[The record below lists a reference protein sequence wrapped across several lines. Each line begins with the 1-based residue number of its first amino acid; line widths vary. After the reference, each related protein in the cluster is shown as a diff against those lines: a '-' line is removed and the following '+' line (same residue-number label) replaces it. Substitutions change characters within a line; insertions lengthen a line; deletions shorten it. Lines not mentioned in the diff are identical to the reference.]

1 MSERLYVFF
10 RNFFVWEGDGMKI
23 FRHKMGK
30 MLRQSGLIVTLFA
43 GLSMGAAQ
51 AGELKIV
58 HINDHHSHLKP
69 DGRLS
74 LNLGGKTTRVKSGGM
89 PSVVA
94 KIKELQSKSHN
105 VLKLHAGDAVSGSL
119 FFTLFKGEA
128 DAALMNEV
136 CFDAFALGNHE
147 FNEGDAGLA
156 KFLDFL
162 KSGKCKTPVLA
173 ANIKPEVGVS
183 ALTPNSERDYFQP
196 YTVMQIDGMKIG
208 IVGIDIVRKTKL
220 SSSPDET
227 TIFLDEVET
236 AQKMVDELKQTG
248 IDHIILLT
256 HYGYQNEIELAAK
269 IDGVDVIIG
278 GDSHTLLGDFD
289 SIGLNASGPYP
300 TVVRGVGGNIVCVA
314 TAWQYSQIVGELDIS
329 FNEKGEVQSC
339 RGVPHVMLADS
350 FKRKNADGDRVEVE
364 GVARDAIY
372 AQIGADPKL
381 SIVKEDADA
390 AALLASFNVKVEEMQ
405 SLKVGEVTE
414 NLCLSRIPGDK
425 RSKICSPED
434 TAKNGSDISMLVAH
448 AFREMAKASDIAIQN
463 GGGVRTDIAKGAMT
477 MGDAY
482 KLLPFANTL
491 VEMDMTGAEIK
502 TVLEEALDY
511 ALQPDGSTGAYPYAA
526 GLRWHVKLAAPLG
539 ERLSKMEF
547 KGRDD
552 ESWSPLQMDRTY
564 RLVTNNYIAAGRDGY
579 LSFKTV
585 KNVGRYTDTYLDY
598 AQSFV
603 DYVQERGSVGK
614 LPESEY
620 STQALSD

>member
-1 MSERLYVFF
+1 MKHRSTSSSLSGRLLCRGGIVAAVLAA
-10 RNFFVWEGDGMKI
+10 FV
-23 FRHKMGK
+23 
-30 MLRQSGLIVTLFA
+30 S
-43 GLSMGAAQ
+43 SAAL
-51 AGELKIV
+51 AGELKIL

-69 DGRLS
+69 DSRMS
-74 LNLGGKTTRVKSGGM
+74 LDLDGQSTRVRSGGM
-89 PSVVA
+89 PAVVA
-94 KIKELQSKSHN
+94 KMKQLAQDGGNN

-162 KSGKCKTPVLA
+162 KSGDCQTPVLA

-183 ALTPNSERDYFQP
+183 ALTPNSATDYIQP
-196 YTVMQIDGMKIG
+196 YTVMQIGGMKVG

-227 TIFLDEVET
+227 TMFLDEAET
-236 AQKMVDELKQTG
+236 AQMMVDELTASG
-248 IDHIILLT
+248 VDHIILLT
-256 HYGYQNEIELAAK
+256 HYGYRNEIELAAT

-289 SIGLNASGPYP
+289 ALGLNAAGPYP
-300 TVVRGVGGNIVCVA
+300 TVVKGVGGRSVCVA
-314 TAWQYSQIVGELDIS
+314 TAWQYSQIVGELDLS
-329 FNEKGEVQSC
+329 FNDAGEITSC
-339 RGVPHVMLADS
+339 KGVPHMMLADS
-350 FKRKNADGDRVEVE
+350 FKRKNADGDRVEIE
-364 GVARDAIY
+364 GDARDAVY
-372 AQIGADPKL
+372 AAIKADPKL
-381 SIVKEDADA
+381 SIVTEDEDA
-390 AALLASFNVKVEEMQ
+390 AALLATYNVKVDELL
-405 SLKVGEVTE
+405 SLKVGNIAE
-414 NLCLSRIPGDK
+414 NLCLARIPGDG
-425 RSKICSPED
+425 RSKICAPED
-434 TAKNGSDISMLVAH
+434 TARYGSDISMLVAH

-463 GGGVRTDIAKGAMT
+463 GGGVRTDIARGDLT

-526 GLRWHVKLAAPLG
+526 GLRWHIDATKGLG
-539 ERLSKMEF
+539 QRLSKMEF

-552 ESWSPLQMDRTY
+552 AAWTPLDMNRTY
-564 RLVTNNYIAAGRDGY
+564 RIVTNNYVAGGRDGY
-579 LSFKTV
+579 KTFKTV
-585 KNVGRYTDTYLDY
+585 KNDGRYIDTYLDY

-603 DYVQERGSVGK
+603 DYVQERGTVGK
-614 LPESEY
+614 LPVSEY
-620 STQALSD
+620 STQMLIN

>member
-1 MSERLYVFF
+1 MTQESILSR
-10 RNFFVWEGDGMKI
+10 I
-23 FRHKMGK
+23 FSCRARRG
-30 MLRQSGLIVTLFA
+30 GLVASLFLGFA
-43 GLSMGAAQ
+43 ATTAQ
-51 AGELKIV
+51 AGDLKIL

-69 DGRLS
+69 DSRMS
-74 LNLGGKTTRVKSGGM
+74 LNLDGKSTRVRSGGM
-89 PSVVA
+89 PAVVA
-94 KIKELQSKSHN
+94 RMKQLEAGRNN

-128 DAALMNEV
+128 DAALMNEI

-156 KFLDFL
+156 RFLDFL
-162 KSGKCKTPVLA
+162 KSGDCATPVLA

-183 ALTPNSERDYFQP
+183 ALTPTSATDYIQP

-227 TIFLDEVET
+227 TVFLDEAET
-236 AQKMVDELKQTG
+236 AQKMVDELAASG

-256 HYGYQNEIELAAK
+256 HYGYGNELELAAM

-278 GDSHTLLGDFD
+278 GDSHTLLGDFAD
-289 SIGLNASGPYP
+289 LGLNAAGPYP
-300 TVVRGVGGNIVCVA
+300 TTVKGVGGKPVCVA

-329 FNEKGEVQSC
+329 FNDAGVVESC
-339 RGVPHVMLADS
+339 AGTPHMMLADS

-364 GVARDAIY
+364 GADRDAIH
-372 AQIGADPKL
+372 AAIKADPKL
-381 SIVKEDADA
+381 SIVTEDEEA
-390 AALLASFNVKVEEMQ
+390 AALLAAYNVKVEELL
-405 SLKVGEVTE
+405 SLKVGEVAE
-414 NLCLSRIPGDK
+414 DLCLARIPGDG
-425 RSKICSPED
+425 RSKICAPEA
-434 TAKNGSDISMLVAH
+434 TARNGSDISMLVAH
-448 AFREMAKASDIAIQN
+448 AFREMAKTSDIAIQN
-463 GGGVRTDIAKGAMT
+463 GGGVRTDIARGDLT

-526 GLRWHVKLAAPLG
+526 GLRWHVDATKAMG
-539 ERLSKMEF
+539 DRLSRMEV

-552 ESWSPLQMDRTY
+552 ASWRPLDMNATY

-579 LSFKTV
+579 KTFKTV
-585 KNVGRYTDTYLDY
+585 KNDGRYTDTYLDY

-603 DYVQERGSVGK
+603 DYVQERGTVGK
-614 LPESEY
+614 LSISEY
-620 STQALSD
+620 STQSMVK

>member
-1 MSERLYVFF
+1 MIKNLSTGLRMAGRAL
-10 RNFFVWEGDGMKI
+10 
-23 FRHKMGK
+23 RH
-30 MLRQSGLIVTLFA
+30 
-43 GLSMGAAQ
+43 GAAPAALALALGVATAH
-51 AGELKIV
+51 AGDLTIL

-69 DGRLS
+69 DGRMGLK
-74 LNLGGKTTRVKSGGM
+74 LDGKSTRVRSGGM
-89 PSVVA
+89 PAVVA
-94 KIKELQSKSHN
+94 KMKELQSTNQN
-105 VLKLHAGDAVSGSL
+105 VIKLHGGDAVSGSL

-162 KSGKCKTPVLA
+162 NSGDCHTPVLA

-183 ALTPNSERDYFQP
+183 ALTPNSATDYIQP
-196 YTVMQIDGMKIG
+196 YTVMQMDGMKIG

-227 TIFLDEVET
+227 TVFLDEAET
-236 AQKMVDELKQTG
+236 AQKTVDELKQSG

-256 HYGYQNEIELAAK
+256 HYGYQNELDLAAR

-278 GDSHTLLGDFD
+278 GDSHTLLGDFGD
-289 SIGLNASGPYP
+289 LGLNAAGPYP
-300 TVVRGVGGNIVCVA
+300 TVVEGVGGNKVCVA

-329 FNEKGEVQSC
+329 FNDAGEVQSC
-339 RGVPHVMLADS
+339 SGIPHVMLADS
-350 FKRKNADGDRVEVE
+350 FKRKNADGDRVEID
-364 GVARDAIY
+364 GAARDAVY
-372 AQIGADPKL
+372 AQIKADPKL
-381 SIVKEDADA
+381 SIVEEDADA

-405 SLKVGEVTE
+405 SVKVGDVTE
-414 NLCLSRIPGDK
+414 NLCLARIPGDK
-425 RSKICSPED
+425 RSKICAAAD
-434 TAKNGSDISMLVAH
+434 TADRGSDISMLVAH

-463 GGGVRTDIAKGAMT
+463 GGGVRTDIAKGDLT

-502 TVLEEALDY
+502 AVLEEALDY

-526 GLRWHVKLAAPLG
+526 GLRWHVDATKPAG
-539 ERLSKMEF
+539 QRLSKMEF
-547 KGRDD
+547 KGRDGT
-552 ESWSPLQMDRTY
+552 SWSALDMGKSY

-579 LSFKTV
+579 LTFKTV
-585 KNVGRYTDTYLDY
+585 KKDGRYTDTYLDY

-603 DYVQERGSVGK
+603 DYVSERGSVGK
-614 LPESEY
+614 LPASEY
-620 STQALSD
+620 STQSIVK

>member
-1 MSERLYVFF
+1 MKHRSTSSSLSGRLLRRGGIVAAVLAA
-10 RNFFVWEGDGMKI
+10 FV
-23 FRHKMGK
+23 
-30 MLRQSGLIVTLFA
+30 S
-43 GLSMGAAQ
+43 SAAL
-51 AGELKIV
+51 AGELKIL

-69 DGRLS
+69 DSRMS
-74 LNLGGKTTRVKSGGM
+74 LDLDGQSTRVRSGGM
-89 PSVVA
+89 PAVVA
-94 KIKELQSKSHN
+94 KMKQLAQDGGNN

-162 KSGKCKTPVLA
+162 KSGDCQTPVLA

-183 ALTPNSERDYFQP
+183 ALTPNSATDYIQP
-196 YTVMQIDGMKIG
+196 YTVMQIGGMKVG

-227 TIFLDEVET
+227 TMFLDEAET
-236 AQKMVDELKQTG
+236 AQMMVDELTASG
-248 IDHIILLT
+248 VDHIILLT
-256 HYGYQNEIELAAK
+256 HYGYRNEIELAAT

-289 SIGLNASGPYP
+289 ALGLNASGPYP
-300 TVVRGVGGNIVCVA
+300 TVVKGVGGRSVCVA
-314 TAWQYSQIVGELDIS
+314 TAWQYSQIVGELDLS
-329 FNEKGEVQSC
+329 FNDAGEITSC
-339 RGVPHVMLADS
+339 KGVPHMMLADS
-350 FKRKNADGDRVEVE
+350 FKRKNADGDRVEIE
-364 GVARDAIY
+364 GDARDAVY
-372 AQIGADPKL
+372 AAIKADPKL
-381 SIVKEDADA
+381 SIVTEDEDA
-390 AALLASFNVKVEEMQ
+390 AALLATYNVKVDELL
-405 SLKVGEVTE
+405 SLKVGNIAE
-414 NLCLSRIPGDK
+414 NLCLARIPGDG
-425 RSKICSPED
+425 RSKICAPEE
-434 TAKNGSDISMLVAH
+434 TARYGSDISMLVAH

-463 GGGVRTDIAKGAMT
+463 GGGVRTDIARGDLT

-526 GLRWHVKLAAPLG
+526 GLRWHIDATRGLG
-539 ERLSKMEF
+539 QRLSKMEF

-552 ESWSPLQMDRTY
+552 VAWTPLDMNRTY
-564 RLVTNNYIAAGRDGY
+564 RIVTNNYVAGGRDGY
-579 LSFKTV
+579 KTFKTV
-585 KNVGRYTDTYLDY
+585 KNDGRYIDTYLDY

-603 DYVQERGSVGK
+603 DYVQERGTVGK
-614 LPESEY
+614 LPVSEY
-620 STQALSD
+620 STQMLIN

>member
-1 MSERLYVFF
+1 MKFPRLKKSMTLGHYGV
-10 RNFFVWEGDGMKI
+10 I
-23 FRHKMGK
+23 A
-30 MLRQSGLIVTLFA
+30 TLFVA
-43 GLSMGAAQ
+43 LSLGVAK

-69 DGRLS
+69 DGRMS
-74 LNLGGKTTRVKSGGM
+74 LNLGGKSTRVKSGGM

-94 KIKELQSKSHN
+94 KIKGLQNKSPN
-105 VLKLHAGDAVSGSL
+105 LLKLHAGDAVSGSL

-128 DAALMNEV
+128 DAALMNEI

-162 KSGKCKTPVLA
+162 KTDKCNTPVLA

-183 ALTPNSERDYFQP
+183 ALTPNSETDYFQP

-227 TIFLDEVET
+227 TIFLDEAET
-236 AQKMVDELKQTG
+236 AQRMVDELKQTG
-248 IDHIILLT
+248 INHIILLT
-256 HYGYQNEIELAAK
+256 HYGYQNEMELASK

-289 SIGLNASGPYP
+289 ALGLNSSGPYP
-300 TVVRGVGGNIVCVA
+300 TVVRGVGGNTVCVA

-329 FNEKGEVQSC
+329 FNDKGEVQSC
-339 RGVPHVMLADS
+339 RGVPHLMLADS
-350 FKRKNADGDRVEVE
+350 FKRKNADGERVEV
-364 GVARDAIY
+364 GGAAREAIY
-372 AQIGADPKL
+372 AQIKADPKL

-390 AALLASFNVKVEEMQ
+390 AALLASFNVQVEEMR
-405 SLKVGEVTE
+405 SVKIGDVTE

-434 TAKNGSDISMLVAH
+434 TARNGSDISMLVAH

-463 GGGVRTDIAKGAMT
+463 GGGVRTDIAKGTLT

-502 TVLEEALDY
+502 TVLEEAVDY

-526 GLRWHVKLAAPLG
+526 GLRWHIEVVAPLG
-539 ERLSKMEF
+539 QRLRQMEF
-547 KGRDD
+547 KGRNDR
-552 ESWSPLQMDRTY
+552 SWAPLDMDKTY

-579 LSFKTV
+579 LTFKTV
-585 KNVGRYTDTYLDY
+585 RNGGRFTDTYLDY
-598 AQSFV
+598 TQSFV
-603 DYVQERGSVGK
+603 DYVQERGSVGR
-614 LPESEY
+614 LPSSEY
-620 STQALSD
+620 STQALIR

>member
-1 MSERLYVFF
+1 MTQESILSP
-10 RNFFVWEGDGMKI
+10 I
-23 FRHKMGK
+23 FSCRARRG
-30 MLRQSGLIVTLFA
+30 GLVASLFLGFA
-43 GLSMGAAQ
+43 ATTAQ
-51 AGELKIV
+51 AGDLKIL
-58 HINDHHSHLKP
+58 HINDHHSHLTP
-69 DGRLS
+69 DSRMS
-74 LNLGGKTTRVKSGGM
+74 LNLDGKSTRVRSGGM
-89 PSVVA
+89 PAVVA
-94 KIKELQSKSHN
+94 RMKQLEAGRNN

-128 DAALMNEV
+128 DAALMNEI

-156 KFLDFL
+156 RFLDFL
-162 KSGKCKTPVLA
+162 KSGDCATPVLA

-183 ALTPNSERDYFQP
+183 ALTPTSATDYIQP

-227 TIFLDEVET
+227 TVFLDEAET
-236 AQKMVDELKQTG
+236 AQKMVDELAASG

-256 HYGYQNEIELAAK
+256 HYGYGNELELAAM

-278 GDSHTLLGDFD
+278 GDSHTLLGDFAD
-289 SIGLNASGPYP
+289 LGLNAAGPYP
-300 TVVRGVGGNIVCVA
+300 TTVKGVGGKPVCVA

-329 FNEKGEVQSC
+329 FDDAGVVESC
-339 RGVPHVMLADS
+339 AGTPHMMLADS

-364 GVARDAIY
+364 GADRDAIH
-372 AQIGADPKL
+372 AAIKADPKL
-381 SIVKEDADA
+381 SIVTEDEEA
-390 AALLASFNVKVEEMQ
+390 AALLAAYNVKVEELL
-405 SLKVGEVTE
+405 SLKVGEVAE
-414 NLCLSRIPGDK
+414 DLCLARIPGDG
-425 RSKICSPED
+425 RSKICAPEA
-434 TAKNGSDISMLVAH
+434 TARNGSDISMLVAH
-448 AFREMAKASDIAIQN
+448 AFREMAKTSDIAIQN
-463 GGGVRTDIAKGAMT
+463 GGGVRTDIARGDLT

-526 GLRWHVKLAAPLG
+526 GLRWHVDATKAMG
-539 ERLSKMEF
+539 DRLSRMEV

-552 ESWSPLQMDRTY
+552 ASWRPLDMNATY

-579 LSFKTV
+579 KTFKTV
-585 KNVGRYTDTYLDY
+585 KNDGRYTDTYLDY

-603 DYVQERGSVGK
+603 DYVQERGTVGK
-614 LPESEY
+614 LSISEY
-620 STQALSD
+620 STQSMVK

>member
-1 MSERLYVFF
+1 MTQESILSR
-10 RNFFVWEGDGMKI
+10 I
-23 FRHKMGK
+23 FSCRARRG
-30 MLRQSGLIVTLFA
+30 GLVASLFLGFA
-43 GLSMGAAQ
+43 ATTAQ
-51 AGELKIV
+51 AGDLKIL

-69 DGRLS
+69 DSRMS
-74 LNLGGKTTRVKSGGM
+74 LNLDGKSTRVRSGGM
-89 PSVVA
+89 PAVVA
-94 KIKELQSKSHN
+94 RMKQLEAGRNN

-128 DAALMNEV
+128 DAALMNEI

-156 KFLDFL
+156 RFLDFL
-162 KSGKCKTPVLA
+162 KSGDCATPVLA

-183 ALTPNSERDYFQP
+183 ALTPTSATDYIQP

-227 TIFLDEVET
+227 TVFLDEAET
-236 AQKMVDELKQTG
+236 AQKMVDELAASG

-256 HYGYQNEIELAAK
+256 HYGYGNELELAAM

-278 GDSHTLLGDFD
+278 GDSHTLLGDFAD
-289 SIGLNASGPYP
+289 LGLNAAGPYP
-300 TVVRGVGGNIVCVA
+300 TTVKGVGGKPVCVA

-329 FNEKGEVQSC
+329 FDDAGVVESC
-339 RGVPHVMLADS
+339 AGTPHMMLADS

-364 GVARDAIY
+364 GADRDAIH
-372 AQIGADPKL
+372 AAIKADPKL
-381 SIVKEDADA
+381 SIVTEDEEA
-390 AALLASFNVKVEEMQ
+390 AALLAAYNVKVEELL
-405 SLKVGEVTE
+405 SLKVGEVAE
-414 NLCLSRIPGDK
+414 DLCLARIPGDG
-425 RSKICSPED
+425 RSKICAPEA
-434 TAKNGSDISMLVAH
+434 TARNGSDISMLVAH
-448 AFREMAKASDIAIQN
+448 AFREMAKTSDIAIQN
-463 GGGVRTDIAKGAMT
+463 GGGVRTDIARGDLT

-526 GLRWHVKLAAPLG
+526 GLRWHVDATKAMG
-539 ERLSKMEF
+539 DRLSRMEV

-552 ESWSPLQMDRTY
+552 ASWRPLDMNATY

-579 LSFKTV
+579 KTFKTV
-585 KNVGRYTDTYLDY
+585 KNDGRYTDTYLDY

-603 DYVQERGSVGK
+603 DYVQERGTVGK
-614 LPESEY
+614 LSISEY
-620 STQALSD
+620 STQSMVK